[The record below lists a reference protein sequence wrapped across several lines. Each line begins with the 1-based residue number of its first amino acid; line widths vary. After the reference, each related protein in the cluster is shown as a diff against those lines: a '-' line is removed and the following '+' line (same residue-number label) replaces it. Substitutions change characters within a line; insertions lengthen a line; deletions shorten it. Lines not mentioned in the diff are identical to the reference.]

1 MGIVPY
7 LSNNGYHYYDPR
19 SSTREAW
26 SIALVYWLN
35 IVWVKFSTS
44 TYWNDRINLS
54 PDPMACVPR
63 GRLITDKPRWYNS
76 LRIWGQASWL
86 HRQHIRV
93 GSCSVNRAW
102 PLEPWSIGTV
112 SVTVTARDRTLP
124 DGSGV
129 KLPLTTEQGYCRMFL
144 NMKDNKKQKKT
155 TRKKKDN
162 SKKGDYFLFCRC
174 CTSAIA
180 PDWRSVRDT
189 RYCKDC
195 L

>member
-1 MGIVPY
+1 
-7 LSNNGYHYYDPR
+7 
-19 SSTREAW
+19 
-26 SIALVYWLN
+26 
-35 IVWVKFSTS
+35 
-44 TYWNDRINLS
+44 
-54 PDPMACVPR
+54 
-63 GRLITDKPRWYNS
+63 
-76 LRIWGQASWL
+76 
-86 HRQHIRV
+86 
-93 GSCSVNRAW
+93 
-102 PLEPWSIGTV
+102 
-112 SVTVTARDRTLP
+112 
-124 DGSGV
+124 
-129 KLPLTTEQGYCRMFL
+129 MFL

>member
-1 MGIVPY
+1 
-7 LSNNGYHYYDPR
+7 
-19 SSTREAW
+19 
-26 SIALVYWLN
+26 
-35 IVWVKFSTS
+35 
-44 TYWNDRINLS
+44 
-54 PDPMACVPR
+54 MAPSFK
-63 GRLITDKPRWYNS
+63 L
-76 LRIWGQASWL
+76 QA
-86 HRQHIRV
+86 
-93 GSCSVNRAW
+93 
-102 PLEPWSIGTV
+102 
-112 SVTVTARDRTLP
+112 
-124 DGSGV
+124 
-129 KLPLTTEQGYCRMFL
+129 PLTTEQGYCRMFL